1 MRKAG
6 IPEIPMKG
14 CIPLQKKIYVAL
26 VHYPVLN
33 RNSEVIA
40 SALTN
45 FDLHDLARLVCT
57 YDLPCCYIVTPL
69 QDQQCLAQKL
79 IAHWV
84 ERIGKDLHPQRSQAL
99 KRLKLVHEVK
109 DAVADIE
116 GETGAPPQLWA
127 TTARS
132 MDGTIGWGRARDMVK
147 EDEHSILLLLG
158 TGWGLAKE
166 LMDEVH
172 GILEPIAGANGYN
185 HLSVRCAAAIMLDRL
200 AGMER

>member
-1 MRKAG
+1 M
-6 IPEIPMKG
+6 
-14 CIPLQKKIYVAL
+14 QKKLYVAL

-33 RNSEVIA
+33 RHSEVIA

-57 YDLPCCYIVTPL
+57 YDLPRCFIVTPL
-69 QDQQCLAQKL
+69 QDQQRLAQRL

-84 ERIGKDLHPQRSQAL
+84 ERIGKDLHPHRSQAL
-99 KRLKLVHEVK
+99 QRLKLVHEVK

-116 GETGAPPQLWA
+116 EEIGISPQLWA

-132 MDGTIGWGRARDMVK
+132 INGSITWRKARAIV
-147 EDEHSILLLLG
+147 EEGELPVLLLLG
-158 TGWGLAKE
+158 TGWGLSQE
-166 LMDEVH
+166 LMDRVH
-172 GILEPIAGANGYN
+172 GILEPIAGASGYN

-200 AGMER
+200 SGLEK